1 MALIVKKSKL
11 PGAGKGLFTTTPI
24 KKGAKVIEY
33 KGEII
38 DWKAYTQR
46 VKENKDGYLFFI
58 SNKRCIDAWSTPQ
71 HKARYANDA
80 AGLSRVKGLSNNAN
94 YEIFGDKCF
103 IVSSR
108 EIEKGEEIF
117 VNYTKEYWDCV
128 RYNIKH
134 GFEKRVTDK
143 DTKSVASKK
152 STTKKS
158 TTKKSTFKTSAKKS
172 TKKWAASL

>member
-11 PGAGKGLFTTTPI
+11 PGAGKGLFTTAPI
-24 KKGAKVIEY
+24 KKGAKIIEY

-80 AGLSRVKGLSNNAN
+80 AGLSRVKGLSNNSN
-94 YEIFGDKCF
+94 YEIVGDKCF

-108 EIEKGEEIF
+108 DIEKGEEIF

-128 RYNIKH
+128 RFNIKH
-134 GFEKRVTDK
+134 GYEKRVTDK
-143 DTKSVASKK
+143 EVKK
-152 STTKKS
+152 STTKKKAS
-158 TTKKSTFKTSAKKS
+158 TTTSETKTKAKKA
-172 TKKWAASL
+172 TKKWAAS